1 MLTLDFSN
9 LFKTYQN
16 DSKNSISELELKN
29 YKEEFETYKNL
40 ILSRKQGFL
49 DLPNQPK
56 NIQKIIQWTEEN
68 QNNYEYIVLLG
79 IGGSMLGPQTIL
91 QTLDTPLARKN
102 RGFKKNI
109 TVFCIDNSDPF
120 LIQETLEQIQLEK
133 TLFLVQTKSGGTPE
147 TLSQYFFF
155 RDLIEKSN
163 LPVNK
168 HFVFVTDPE
177 KGYLRQVTNQENIP
191 SFEIPEN
198 VGGRFSV
205 LSSVGLLVSCLVGL
219 DIESM
224 LQGAL
229 NAKKEFFES
238 QNQSAFE
245 LALTQFLLNK
255 KGKNITVLMPYSSR
269 FRKLA
274 DWYTQLLSES
284 IGKEYDLKGQRK
296 QTGITPVAA
305 LGATDQHSQAQLFK
319 EGPDDKLIIFME
331 IEKDEVEVTIP
342 EIKTEQDFE
351 YLKNQTFNKLIKAQ
365 LKGTQQ
371 SFTESNKPNLKIS
384 VSEVSEYV
392 LGEIF
397 MFLEL
402 SVAFLGEL
410 YEIDTFNQPGV
421 ERSKIITKEILSIS
435 KS

>member
-1 MLTLDFSN
+1 V
-9 LFKTYQN
+9 LF
-16 DSKNSISELELKN
+16 
-29 YKEEFETYKNL
+29 
-40 ILSRKQGFL
+40 R
-49 DLPNQPK
+49 
-56 NIQKIIQWTEEN
+56 
-68 QNNYEYIVLLG
+68 
-79 IGGSMLGPQTIL
+79 
-91 QTLDTPLARKN
+91 
-102 RGFKKNI
+102 
-109 TVFCIDNSDPF
+109 
-120 LIQETLEQIQLEK
+120 
-133 TLFLVQTKSGGTPE
+133 SGGTPE
-147 TLSQYFFF
+147 TLTQYFFF

-177 KGYLRQVTNQENIP
+177 KGYLRQVANQENIP

-269 FRKLA
+269 LRKLA

-331 IEKDEVEVTIP
+331 VEKDEVEVTIP
-342 EIKTEQDFE
+342 EIKTQEDFE

-365 LKGTQQ
+365 LKGTEQ
-371 SFTESNKPNLKIS
+371 SFTESNKPNLKIL

-392 LGEIF
+392 LGEMF